1 MTAEKLYTGKVRL
14 TKKPKSIL
22 YKITADYQFKTYPS
36 TIEAVKKT
44 LKHPVTASFISELA

>member
-1 MTAEKLYTGKVRL
+1 MTAEKLYTGKVRF

-36 TIEAVKKT
+36 TKEPVKKYRSIQ
-44 LKHPVTASFISELA
+44 LQLRL

>member
-1 MTAEKLYTGKVRL
+1 MTAEKLYTVKVRL